1 MGKSSLLFVLVACL
15 AVHAKP
21 TEEKKEKECGFSCW
35 SCCVKSVKEY
45 INYDEN
51 VKVIQKHADNAKKMI
66 TEGYQT
72 AKETAKDTIETAQE
86 TVEKVQKK
94 VEDHFDDFK
103 KAYNKNKEEKKAKK
117 Q

>member
-1 MGKSSLLFVLVACL
+1 MGKLSLLFVLVACL

-35 SCCVKSVKEY
+35 SCCVKSVKDY

-51 VKVIQKHADNAKKMI
+51 VKIIQKHADKAKKMI
-66 TEGYQT
+66 TEGYRT
-72 AKETAKDTIETAQE
+72 AKE

-94 VEDHFDDFK
+94 VEDHFDDLK
-103 KAYNKNKEEKKAKK
+103 KAYNKNKEGKKAAKK